1 MMLFICWYGNKF
13 NQKDIDTFEKLFNII
28 LNNEQFK
35 YTLDT
40 TEILTQCAK
49 SLKENTKLV
58 FPIELENFI

>member
-35 YTLDT
+35 YTLDA
-40 TEILTQCAK
+40 TEILHQCAK
-49 SLKENTKLV
+49 SIKENDKLV
-58 FPIELENFI
+58 FPFELENFI